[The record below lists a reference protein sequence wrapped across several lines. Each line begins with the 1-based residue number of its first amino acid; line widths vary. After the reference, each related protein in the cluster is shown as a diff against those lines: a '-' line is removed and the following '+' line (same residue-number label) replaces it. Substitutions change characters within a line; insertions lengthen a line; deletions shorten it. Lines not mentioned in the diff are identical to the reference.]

1 MSENKLNLFIDV
13 DGTLYQTIGVPNTII
28 VEMLI
33 ALKSRFN
40 IYAWSGGGANYARQ
54 VIRNLGIPENI
65 FDGYFSKLDNLSQEP
80 DVTIDDEDYTAEGK
94 LNLKIIGSKS

>member
-40 IYAWSGGGANYARQ
+40 IYAWSGG
-54 VIRNLGIPENI
+54 
-65 FDGYFSKLDNLSQEP
+65 
-80 DVTIDDEDYTAEGK
+80 
-94 LNLKIIGSKS
+94 